1 MKSWNQPNQRM
12 RMWPLIVM
20 GLLMGAMAQAVY
32 EPSQLPDPSRR
43 WSVDLGI
50 SGGYDDNVY
59 SSRTSDPSKQSSSTT
74 ALNPRAFLN
83 IPLDQTFIGLRYS
96 YDWIYYWERTG
107 GEKFDQNHTA
117 DLIFSHRFN
126 PRLQLDLTDNFR
138 RGISPALTAI
148 VAGVPYIRQEQGN
161 YFYNNL
167 TATLTYN
174 LTRAWTL
181 SIFNGWDYWCYDRD
195 QSNGTPQ
202 DRNIYSPGAALNY
215 LLSPATTLGLN
226 FRMGI
231 VDYNDPGPN
240 DQRNGTSETVY
251 LFLSHMFNPL
261 LSAQLS
267 GGGTAVEMGDG
278 HGSSSPYASGAFTY
292 RYGAH
297 GTVSIG
303 ASYFLYTSD
312 QYGFRT
318 AETIASYLQLSHA
331 ITTKLTGRIGVS
343 FIHSELNDPDFT
355 IPPGT
360 PTPSEDAWRVAVG
373 ATYAFT
379 RWLYL
384 DANYE
389 FLYSSGVM
397 GSGFDRNRVWAG
409 IRVTY

>member
-1 MKSWNQPNQRM
+1 
-12 RMWPLIVM
+12 
-20 GLLMGAMAQAVY
+20 
-32 EPSQLPDPSRR
+32 
-43 WSVDLGI
+43 
-50 SGGYDDNVY
+50 
-59 SSRTSDPSKQSSSTT
+59 
-74 ALNPRAFLN
+74 
-83 IPLDQTFIGLRYS
+83 
-96 YDWIYYWERTG
+96 
-107 GEKFDQNHTA
+107 
-117 DLIFSHRFN
+117 
-126 PRLQLDLTDNFR
+126 
-138 RGISPALTAI
+138 
-148 VAGVPYIRQEQGN
+148 
-161 YFYNNL
+161 
-167 TATLTYN
+167 
-174 LTRAWTL
+174 
-181 SIFNGWDYWCYDRD
+181 
-195 QSNGTPQ
+195 
-202 DRNIYSPGAALNY
+202 
-215 LLSPATTLGLN
+215 
-226 FRMGI
+226 
-231 VDYNDPGPN
+231 
-240 DQRNGTSETVY
+240 
-251 LFLSHMFNPL
+251 
-261 LSAQLS
+261 
-267 GGGTAVEMGDG
+267 MGDG